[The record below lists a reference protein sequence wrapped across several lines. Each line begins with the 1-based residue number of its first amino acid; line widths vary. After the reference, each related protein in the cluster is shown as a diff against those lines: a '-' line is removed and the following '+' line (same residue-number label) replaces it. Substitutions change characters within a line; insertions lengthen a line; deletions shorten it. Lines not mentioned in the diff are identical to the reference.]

1 MVFDVER
8 RETLGADQTGEN
20 ILRIISQENKFDK
33 WISHRFGRTVQ
44 FEGEIFF
51 LGNKR
56 QQDIA
61 VEIK

>member
-33 WISHRFGRTVQ
+33 
-44 FEGEIFF
+44 
-51 LGNKR
+51 
-56 QQDIA
+56 
-61 VEIK
+61 